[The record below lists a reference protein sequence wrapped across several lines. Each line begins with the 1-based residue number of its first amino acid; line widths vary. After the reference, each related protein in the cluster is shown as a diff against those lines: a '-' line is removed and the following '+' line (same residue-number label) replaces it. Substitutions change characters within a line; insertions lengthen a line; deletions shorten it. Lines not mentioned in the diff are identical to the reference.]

1 LFFPADV
8 IYFSRKDEIG
18 REVLPVG
25 PAITTII
32 RVRYGETD
40 QMGVA
45 YYGNYLSWFEIG
57 RTEFCRSLSSPYREW
72 EKQGVFLPAVEAYV
86 RYKNP
91 LRYDER
97 VLIKTSIRE
106 VTSHS
111 ITFDYRVMPEERSR
125 LAAEGWTRHAF
136 CGPDGRLLREPEPF
150 HSWLKEISRSSLEEV
165 VQREQ

>member
-1 LFFPADV
+1 
-8 IYFSRKDEIG
+8 
-18 REVLPVG
+18 
-25 PAITTII
+25 
-32 RVRYGETD
+32 
-40 QMGVA
+40 M
-45 YYGNYLSWFEIG
+45 
-57 RTEFCRSLSSPYREW
+57 
-72 EKQGVFLPAVEAYV
+72 

-111 ITFDYRVMPEERSR
+111 ITFDYRVTPEERSR

-136 CGPDGRLLREPEPF
+136 CGPDGRLLGEPEPF
-150 HSWLKEISRSSLEEV
+150 YSWLKEISRSSLEEV